1 MFGGERWDFPADDI
15 FAKKLRHKNGRG
27 GGIKMRD
34 VDIKMEDVRHKKW
47 EAGVPPEK
55 RENCGLIVTFTD
67 IFGEE
72 Y

>member
-1 MFGGERWDFPADDI
+1 MFGNERWDFPADDI

-47 EAGVPPEK
+47 EAEASRK
-55 RENCGLIVTFTD
+55 A
-67 IFGEE
+67 
-72 Y
+72 